1 MKKLFS
7 MVLAA
12 AAMTA
17 AKADYIYAM
26 IQDAHYDYNGTP
38 VSFKYVKVSA
48 DGTYM
53 DFYTSGSDTP
63 LSQMYAADSSHPTYS
78 LGAYGDDPEGF
89 FVGYDGSTSYT
100 TFLFELW
107 TQTGDYATL
116 LGKQEVS
123 LAALQAA
130 GAVTSGTSASGDKA
144 YRISSVAVPE
154 PTGGMLILLG
164 MAVMALKRKL
174 KVESG
179 ATRS

>member
-7 MVLAA
+7 MVLAV

-26 IQDAHYDYNGTP
+26 IQNAHYGYNGSP
-38 VSFKYVKVSA
+38 VYFDYTKVSA
-48 DGTYM
+48 GGEYLY
-53 DFYTSGSDTP
+53 FYTVDSSTSDWT
-63 LSQMYAADSSHPTYS
+63 MYASDLSDSTSS
-78 LGAYGDDPEGF
+78 DGAVGDNPKGF
-89 FVGYDGSTSYT
+89 FVGYDGSKSYT

-107 TQTGDYATL
+107 TGTGEYAQL
-116 LGKQEVS
+116 LGQREVS

-130 GAVTSGTSASGDKA
+130 GAITSGTNQSGVTA
-144 YRISSVAVPE
+144 YRISEVVPE

-174 KVESG
+174 KVES
-179 ATRS
+179 